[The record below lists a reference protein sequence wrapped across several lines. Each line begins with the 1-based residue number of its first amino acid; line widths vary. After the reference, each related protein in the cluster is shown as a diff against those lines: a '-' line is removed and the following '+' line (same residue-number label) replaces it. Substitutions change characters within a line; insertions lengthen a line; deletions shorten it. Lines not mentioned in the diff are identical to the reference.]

1 MRKSKF
7 VTVPALALVLLLAAA
22 CTSAPTEEPPA
33 APTPMGAAPAETGG
47 GMATEESSIAG
58 LSGSIAVD
66 GSSTVYPITEA
77 VAEEFGAEHPDV
89 RVAVGI
95 AGTGGGFKK
104 FCNAEIDIN
113 DASRPIKDEEA
124 EACATGGVEYTEFQ
138 VGLDGISVVVNP
150 ENDWAECLTVE
161 QLKAIWDQDSAVDSW
176 QDVDPSF
183 PDQPITL
190 YGPGTDSGTFDFFTE
205 EINGEAKRSRP
216 DYTASEDDNTLV
228 QGISGDKGGL
238 AYFGLAYYLENLDK
252 VKDVAVDGG
261 AGCVNASVETVADG
275 SYAPL
280 SRPLF
285 VYVNNA
291 ALERPEVYEFLKFYL
306 TKAIDLVPAVQYV
319 ALDQA
324 QYDQALLELEP
335 LAP

>member
-216 DYTASEDDNTLV
+216 DYTANEDDNVLV
-228 QGISGDKGGL
+228 QGVAGDESGLGYLGL
-238 AYFGLAYYLENLDK
+238 SYYLENAAILS
-252 VKDVAVDGG
+252 AVEIDGG
-261 AGCVNASVETVADG
+261 SGCVAPSVATVADG
-275 SYAPL
+275 TYTPL
-280 SRPLF
+280 SRPLYL
-285 VYVNNA
+285 YVSQK
-291 ALERPEVYEFLKFYL
+291 ALERPEVVEFVQFYL
-306 TKAIDLVPAVQYV
+306 ENAPTLVTETDYV
-319 ALDQA
+319 PVDQA
-324 QYDQALLELEP
+324 IYDKGLLD
-335 LAP
+335 LAQWR